1 MKKIIK
7 LTESDLTKIVKRV
20 IEEQSFDPKKDYLSK
35 GYIDVT
41 DGFVKD
47 TYALQI
53 PDGTYKCDGAVY
65 SFKILSNDGKDTG
78 YVVIIN
84 SGIRGMITG
93 PVKVS
98 DNGVKVSLGQ
108 WNQYFNSLLY
118 NEKLNQL
125 KKVIKE
131 QSQPSSPTYISMGTK
146 FCFFGSCRVDIKV
159 INQTTSEIVTSKGA
173 EGKDS
178 AQLYPQVIKLVQD
191 DLNSKKITGVVLP
204 TFEQLKDTSPKQ

>member
-7 LTESDLTKIVKRV
+7 LTESDLNKIVKRV

-47 TYALQI
+47 TYVLQI
-53 PDGTYKCDGAVY
+53 PDGTYNCDGAGY

-78 YVVIIN
+78 YVVIMN

-93 PVKVS
+93 PVTVS
-98 DNGVKVSLGQ
+98 DNGVKVSLGK

-125 KKVIKE
+125 KKVVKE

-191 DLNSKKITGVVLP
+191 DLTSKKITGVVLP

>member
-53 PDGTYKCDGAVY
+53 PDGTYNCDGAGY

-78 YVVIIN
+78 YVVIMN

-93 PVKVS
+93 PVTVS
-98 DNGVKVSLGQ
+98 DNGVKVSLGK
-108 WNQYFNSLLY
+108 WNQFFNSLLY

-125 KKVIKE
+125 KKVVKE

>member
-47 TYALQI
+47 TYVLQI
-53 PDGTYKCDGAVY
+53 PDGTYNCDGAGY

-78 YVVIIN
+78 YVVIMN

-93 PVKVS
+93 PVTVS
-98 DNGVKVSLGQ
+98 DNGVKVSLGK

-125 KKVIKE
+125 KKVVKE

-178 AQLYPQVIKLVQD
+178 AQLYPQVVKLVQD
-191 DLNSKKITGVVLP
+191 DLTSKKITGVVLP

>member
-53 PDGTYKCDGAVY
+53 PDGTYKCDGAGY

-78 YVVIIN
+78 YVVIMN

-93 PVKVS
+93 PVTVS
-98 DNGVKVSLGQ
+98 DNGVKVSLGK
-108 WNQYFNSLLY
+108 WNQFFNSLLY

>member
-53 PDGTYKCDGAVY
+53 PDGTYKCDGAGY

>member
-53 PDGTYKCDGAVY
+53 PDGTYKCDGAGY

-98 DNGVKVSLGQ
+98 DNGVKVSFGQ

-125 KKVIKE
+125 KKVVKE

-178 AQLYPQVIKLVQD
+178 AQLYPQVVKLVQD
-191 DLNSKKITGVVLP
+191 DLTSKKITGVVLP

>member
-47 TYALQI
+47 TYVLQI
-53 PDGTYKCDGAVY
+53 PDGTYNCDGAGY

-78 YVVIIN
+78 YVVIMN

-93 PVKVS
+93 PVTVS
-98 DNGVKVSLGQ
+98 DNGVKVSLGK
-108 WNQYFNSLLY
+108 WNQFFNSLLY

-125 KKVIKE
+125 KKVVKE
-131 QSQPSSPTYISMGTK
+131 QSQPTSPTYISMGTK

-178 AQLYPQVIKLVQD
+178 AQLYPQVVKLVQD
-191 DLNSKKITGVVLP
+191 DLTSKKITGVVLP

>member
-20 IEEQSFDPKKDYLSK
+20 IAEQTFDPKKDYLSK

-47 TYALQI
+47 TYVLQI
-53 PDGTYKCDGAVY
+53 PDGTYNCDGAGY

-78 YVVIIN
+78 YVVIMN

-93 PVKVS
+93 PVTVS
-98 DNGVKVSLGQ
+98 DNGVKVSLGK
-108 WNQYFNSLLY
+108 WNQFFNSLLY

-125 KKVIKE
+125 KKVVKE

-178 AQLYPQVIKLVQD
+178 AQLYPQVIKLVED
-191 DLNSKKITGVVLP
+191 DLTSKKITGVVLP

>member
-7 LTESDLTKIVKRV
+7 LTESDLNKIVKRV

-47 TYALQI
+47 TYVLQI
-53 PDGTYKCDGAVY
+53 PDGTYNCDGAGY

-78 YVVIIN
+78 YVVIMN

-93 PVKVS
+93 PVTVS
-98 DNGVKVSLGQ
+98 DNGVKVSLGK
-108 WNQYFNSLLY
+108 WNQFFNSLLY

-125 KKVIKE
+125 KKVVKE

>member
-53 PDGTYKCDGAVY
+53 PDGTYKCDGAGY

-78 YVVIIN
+78 YVVIMN

-93 PVKVS
+93 PVTVS
-98 DNGVKVSLGQ
+98 DNGVKVSLGK
-108 WNQYFNSLLY
+108 WNQFFNSLLY

-125 KKVIKE
+125 KKVVKE

>member
-20 IEEQSFDPKKDYLSK
+20 IAEQTFDPKKDYLSK

-47 TYALQI
+47 TYVLQI
-53 PDGTYKCDGAVY
+53 PDGTYNCDGAGY

-78 YVVIIN
+78 YVVIMN

-93 PVKVS
+93 PVTVS
-98 DNGVKVSLGQ
+98 DNGVKVSLGK
-108 WNQYFNSLLY
+108 WNQFFNSLLY

-125 KKVIKE
+125 KKVVKE

-178 AQLYPQVIKLVQD
+178 AQLYPQVVKLVQD
-191 DLNSKKITGVVLP
+191 DLTSKKITGVVLP

>member
-7 LTESDLTKIVKRV
+7 LTESDLNKIVKRV

-47 TYALQI
+47 TYVLQI
-53 PDGTYKCDGAVY
+53 PDGTYNCDGAGY

-78 YVVIIN
+78 YVVIMN

-93 PVKVS
+93 PVTVS
-98 DNGVKVSLGQ
+98 DNGVKVSLGK
-108 WNQYFNSLLY
+108 WNQFFNSLLY

-125 KKVIKE
+125 KKVVKE

-191 DLNSKKITGVVLP
+191 DLTSKKITGVVLP

>member
-20 IEEQSFDPKKDYLSK
+20 IEEQTFDPKKDYLSK

-47 TYALQI
+47 TYVLQI
-53 PDGTYKCDGAVY
+53 PDGTYNCDGAGY

-78 YVVIIN
+78 YVVIMN

-93 PVKVS
+93 PVTVS
-98 DNGVKVSLGQ
+98 DNGVKVSLGK
-108 WNQYFNSLLY
+108 WNQFFNSLLY

-125 KKVIKE
+125 KKVVKE

>member
-53 PDGTYKCDGAVY
+53 PDGTYNCDGAGY

-78 YVVIIN
+78 YVVIMN

-93 PVKVS
+93 PVTVS
-98 DNGVKVSLGQ
+98 DNGVKVSLGK
-108 WNQYFNSLLY
+108 WNQFFNSLLY
-118 NEKLNQL
+118 NEKLNQQ
-125 KKVIKE
+125 KKVVKE

>member
-41 DGFVKD
+41 DEFVKD
-47 TYALQI
+47 TYVLQI
-53 PDGTYKCDGAVY
+53 PDGTYNCDGAGY

-78 YVVIIN
+78 YVVIMN

-93 PVKVS
+93 PVTVS
-98 DNGVKVSLGQ
+98 DNGVKVSLGK
-108 WNQYFNSLLY
+108 WNQFFNSLLY

-125 KKVIKE
+125 KKVVKE

-178 AQLYPQVIKLVQD
+178 AQLYPQVVKLVQD
-191 DLNSKKITGVVLP
+191 DLTSKKITGVVLP